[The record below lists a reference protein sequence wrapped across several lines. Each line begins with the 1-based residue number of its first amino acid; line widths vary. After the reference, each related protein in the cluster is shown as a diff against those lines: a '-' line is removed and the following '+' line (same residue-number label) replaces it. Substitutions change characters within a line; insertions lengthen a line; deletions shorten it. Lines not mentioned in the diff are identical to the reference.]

1 MTDWYKQ
8 DVYDPNNAKIGQ
20 IMDVLVD
27 KSGKISAL
35 TIGIGGFLDAGEKDV
50 AVTFEEVQATTKN
63 NKVHLV
69 MNATKDALQKRTWF
83 QVRQQHHD
91 LGCGFQ
97 TKSDPHRSKAGLG
110 AGSDFPDID
119 APSVQKCENCRRAS
133 ALSSDECGNT

>member
-1 MTDWYKQ
+1 MDQLLSEPTDTANVDTRQRADRDRWYKQ
-8 DVYDPNNAKIGQ
+8 DVYDRNNAKIGQ

-35 TIGIGGFLDAGEKDV
+35 IIGIGGFLDAGEKDV
-50 AVTFEEVQATTKN
+50 AVPFEEVQATTKN

-91 LGCGFQ
+91 LGSGFP
-97 TKSDPHRSKAGLG
+97 TKSDPHPEAGLG
-110 AGSDFPDID
+110 RGL
-119 APSVQKCENCRRAS
+119 R
-133 ALSSDECGNT
+133 LSRY

>member
-35 TIGIGGFLDAGEKDV
+35 IIGIGGFLDAGEKDV
-50 AVTFEEVQATTKN
+50 AVPFEEVQATTKN

-69 MNATKDALQKRTWF
+69 MNATKDALVSSTTATPRPGFWVPDQK
-83 QVRQQHHD
+83 
-91 LGCGFQ
+91 
-97 TKSDPHRSKAGLG
+97 
-110 AGSDFPDID
+110 
-119 APSVQKCENCRRAS
+119 
-133 ALSSDECGNT
+133 